1 MINKATIVLRLY
13 IHIDLTFTGG
23 GVADGKGDGA
33 TSDENIKVGSTH
45 VRYYDK
51 NQCDAK

>member
-1 MINKATIVLRLY
+1 MMTIILTLCINS
-13 IHIDLTFTGG
+13 TFTGG

-33 TSDENIKVGSTH
+33 MSEENIKVSGTH

>member
-1 MINKATIVLRLY
+1 MS
-13 IHIDLTFTGG
+13 TGG

-33 TSDENIKVGSTH
+33 ISEENIKVGSTL